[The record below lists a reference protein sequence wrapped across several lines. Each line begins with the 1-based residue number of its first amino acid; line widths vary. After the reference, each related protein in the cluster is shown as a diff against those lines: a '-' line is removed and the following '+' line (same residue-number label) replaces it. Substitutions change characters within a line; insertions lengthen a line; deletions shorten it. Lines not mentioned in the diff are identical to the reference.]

1 MTFELIK
8 LPNKVTNYFQHADT
22 DKHHS
27 TISEIFVTRVEV
39 VTNRTTSSGEL
50 LTQELSSLTPPSK
63 DAAGAIFLKR
73 RLTPPEDEDRYSRV
87 LPTGEIELVLTRHGM
102 GWRPALSLEIL
113 KPSLEKIPARAPWR
127 LKNSG
132 ANFSVAQS

>member
-22 DKHHS
+22 DKHRS

-39 VTNRTTSSGEL
+39 VTYRATSSREL
-50 LTQELSSLTPPSK
+50 LMQELSSLTPPSN
-63 DAAGAIFLKR
+63 DRPRQGRRIRGGIRLASGSMLIGSAAGTIFLKR

-87 LPTGEIELVLTRHGM
+87 LPTGEIEL
-102 GWRPALSLEIL
+102 S
-113 KPSLEKIPARAPWR
+113 
-127 LKNSG
+127 
-132 ANFSVAQS
+132 

>member
-39 VTNRTTSSGEL
+39 VTSESEVSEAERGSHQADLGKVVEY
-50 LTQELSSLTPPSK
+50 E
-63 DAAGAIFLKR
+63 R